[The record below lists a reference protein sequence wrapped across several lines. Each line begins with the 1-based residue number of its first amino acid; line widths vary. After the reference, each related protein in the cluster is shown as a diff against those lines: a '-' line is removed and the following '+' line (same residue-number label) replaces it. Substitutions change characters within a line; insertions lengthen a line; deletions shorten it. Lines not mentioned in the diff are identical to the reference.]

1 MTASNIHPPTA
12 VDQQHP
18 LRSALST
25 SFRVAFTVT
34 VTLGTLAGTGLVLW
48 LLKALATSRYG
59 VYFGV

>member
-1 MTASNIHPPTA
+1 MTASNIHPPIA

-18 LRSALST
+18 LRLALSK

-34 VTLGTLAGTGLVLW
+34 VALGTLVGTGLVLC